1 MDIAQIEKAPYY
13 YDNLSKEISK
23 IVVGQSDT
31 IKLLFISLLCRGH
44 VLLVGVPGLA
54 KTTLVNCFSQALD
67 LSFNRVQFTPDLMP
81 SDIIGTEILQENKST
96 GVREL
101 VFHKGPIFTHILLGD
116 EINRTPP
123 KTQSALLQAMQEQTV
138 TVFGRTQKLDEPFMV
153 MATQNPI
160 EQEGTYPLPEA
171 QMDRFLFSIDV
182 NYPNLEEEVQ
192 IIKKHTSRVLDKI
205 KPVITKNEIM
215 ELQKAV
221 LDMTVSDHIYEFV
234 ASLVRS
240 TRPSSKNSN
249 EMVNNYVQWGAGPRA
264 ANYLL
269 LAAKAKALL
278 DGRPTPTESDVK
290 NLLYP
295 TLNHRIILNFQAE
308 AENINSINII
318 NEINIA

>member
-249 EMVNNYVQWGAGPRA
+249 KIVNNYVQWGAGPRA